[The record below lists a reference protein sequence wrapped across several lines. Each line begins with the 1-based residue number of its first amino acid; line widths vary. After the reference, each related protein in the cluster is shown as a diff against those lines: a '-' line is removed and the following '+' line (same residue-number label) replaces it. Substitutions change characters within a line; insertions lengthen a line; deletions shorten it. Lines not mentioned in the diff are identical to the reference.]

1 MKDAFCIAKI
11 TDKTGILKILGAI
24 TGRNKMDEVL
34 LDQIEIRERAIHRRL
49 SQKMS
54 LADNYSIHEMLADIK
69 MFLVENRD
77 EELVE
82 KDCKK
87 LEAIQ
92 RKLMDN
98 FVIESKKIDE
108 IISKKEDT
116 KLPMKLE
123 KISKKELLEI
133 ETYKFLKKYGY
144 DFVNKNEELVYNDT
158 MANEINAVIEYIKSS
173 NVFEI

>member
-1 MKDAFCIAKI
+1 
-11 TDKTGILKILGAI
+11 
-24 TGRNKMDEVL
+24 
-34 LDQIEIRERAIHRRL
+34 
-49 SQKMS
+49 
-54 LADNYSIHEMLADIK
+54 
-69 MFLVENRD
+69 
-77 EELVE
+77 
-82 KDCKK
+82 
-87 LEAIQ
+87 
-92 RKLMDN
+92 MDN

-116 KLPMKLE
+116 RLPMKLE